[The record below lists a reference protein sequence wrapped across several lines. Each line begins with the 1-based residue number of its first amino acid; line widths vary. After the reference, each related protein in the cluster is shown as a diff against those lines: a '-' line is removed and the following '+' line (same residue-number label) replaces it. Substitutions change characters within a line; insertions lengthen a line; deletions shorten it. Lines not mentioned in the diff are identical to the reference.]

1 MCGFVGT
8 TNTHN
13 VELMLSKQEFRGPDG
28 SKFWK
33 DKEFAIGHCLL
44 DINGKRQFQ
53 PIETSNGN
61 IIAFNGEMYDSTIQN
76 DTMWLAN
83 MYETYGRKV
92 LEWSDWHGSII
103 HYNPK
108 SGDVTLVR
116 DHFGAK
122 PLWYYKKGKDIEV
135 STSLRSFLRK
145 ESDRR
150 KWHIHMKTKQWFGR
164 DTQWNYIHK
173 VAPGEVVTLNIKK
186 GTIRIENL
194 WRYYNIE
201 SHDLHLPEF
210 RDKLIESINKVAK
223 NIQKTGLFLSG
234 GFDSTMAFSAVKD
247 SDLDLHIYSC
257 KYDKQLGRQ
266 WDHEGFRREFGKAKH
281 TCIEFGYDVNEVM
294 TYPNKR
300 YMNHM
305 HWIEKT
311 HYLWADKNRTSPRYE
326 MCKQA
331 SADGC
336 KVILTGDSADELVSG
351 YKHHEKRFNDEYNLE
366 TMEHVKRTHKWFPTK
381 SFGDDL
387 INNTLFHDLLTTSEQ
402 NILTTDQ
409 TCGMFGMESRPVF
422 LTQSF
427 VKYIMSVK
435 GTDKLK
441 DNPDYHPGEWKW
453 LLREGMKDYIPEHVR
468 LRAQKIGW
476 SSPWDNNNDKIRK
489 REQIEQLKYL
499 EEMCK

>member
-1 MCGFVGT
+1 
-8 TNTHN
+8 
-13 VELMLSKQEFRGPDG
+13 
-28 SKFWK
+28 
-33 DKEFAIGHCLL
+33 
-44 DINGKRQFQ
+44 
-53 PIETSNGN
+53 
-61 IIAFNGEMYDSTIQN
+61 
-76 DTMWLAN
+76 
-83 MYETYGRKV
+83 
-92 LEWSDWHGSII
+92 
-103 HYNPK
+103 
-108 SGDVTLVR
+108 
-116 DHFGAK
+116 
-122 PLWYYKKGKDIEV
+122 
-135 STSLRSFLRK
+135 
-145 ESDRR
+145 
-150 KWHIHMKTKQWFGR
+150 
-164 DTQWNYIHK
+164 
-173 VAPGEVVTLNIKK
+173 
-186 GTIRIENL
+186 
-194 WRYYNIE
+194 
-201 SHDLHLPEF
+201 
-210 RDKLIESINKVAK
+210 
-223 NIQKTGLFLSG
+223 
-234 GFDSTMAFSAVKD
+234 
-247 SDLDLHIYSC
+247 
-257 KYDKQLGRQ
+257 
-266 WDHEGFRREFGKAKH
+266 
-281 TCIEFGYDVNEVM
+281 
-294 TYPNKR
+294 
-300 YMNHM
+300 
-305 HWIEKT
+305 
-311 HYLWADKNRTSPRYE
+311 

-366 TMEHVKRTHKWFPTK
+366 TMEHVKRTHKWFPIK